1 MVDFP
6 TRLNNTLDIFQTNRP
21 SLVNRC
27 CPIPGVSDHHIV
39 LIDSNIIPY
48 RRKPTRRLIYLWK
61 QANINEMKKELTE
74 YSKTFYEKFTT
85 SSSINEMWLDF
96 KHKCIETLAK
106 HVPSKMTTTR
116 FNQPWIDRN
125 TRRLSR
131 RKKRAYRK
139 ARNTNNKKDWDVTKT
154 SRSRTNKA
162 VEKPI
167 MIMSGTWSPRTK
179 EQAVRSCT
187 RLSKA
192 RNVMAQEWLH

>member
-1 MVDFP
+1 
-6 TRLNNTLDIFQTNRP
+6 
-21 SLVNRC
+21 
-27 CPIPGVSDHHIV
+27 
-39 LIDSNIIPY
+39 
-48 RRKPTRRLIYLWK
+48 
-61 QANINEMKKELTE
+61 MKKELTE
-74 YSKTFYEKFTT
+74 YSTTFYEKFTT

-96 KHKCIETLAK
+96 KHNCIETLTE

-139 ARNTNNKKDWDVTKT
+139 ARNTNNKKTWTVTKT

-162 VEKPI
+162 VEKRI
-167 MIMSGTWSPRTK
+167 LIMSGTWSPRTK

-187 RLSKA
+187 RLSKT